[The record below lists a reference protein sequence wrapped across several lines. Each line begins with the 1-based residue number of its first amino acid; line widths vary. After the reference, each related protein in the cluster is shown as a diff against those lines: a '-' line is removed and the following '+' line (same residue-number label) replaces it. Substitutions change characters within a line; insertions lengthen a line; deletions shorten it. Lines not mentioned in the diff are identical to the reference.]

1 MTPIHSVRYD
11 TKLTAEVILTV
22 APRQVQA
29 DATAGA
35 RHEHNPGLL
44 ATLEDPDSRLALRE
58 RHVTTILNVHYLLLD
73 QVVRDEVET
82 RRPL

>member
-1 MTPIHSVRYD
+1 MTPRHSVRYD

-44 ATLEDPDSRLALRE
+44 ATLEDPDGRLAHECFDRRSGGVRGELRQ
-58 RHVTTILNVHYLLLD
+58 H
-73 QVVRDEVET
+73 
-82 RRPL
+82 